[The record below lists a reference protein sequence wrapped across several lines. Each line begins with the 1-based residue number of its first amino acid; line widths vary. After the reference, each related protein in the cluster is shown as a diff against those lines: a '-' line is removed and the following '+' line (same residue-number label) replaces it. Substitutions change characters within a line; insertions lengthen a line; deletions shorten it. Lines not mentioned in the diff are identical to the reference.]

1 MRRLPL
7 DILGSTQNTHS
18 DPCQRSL
25 LLVLIRYEHGTNWLW
40 TEISRIKSILQ
51 EILADGVHF
60 ILEPKQTS

>member
-7 DILGSTQNTHS
+7 DILGNTQSTHS
-18 DPCQRSL
+18 HPCQRGL
-25 LLVLIRYEHGTNWLW
+25 LLALIRHEHWTNWLW